1 LECNTEIKKVNTFTE
16 KPNQELALQFLDS
29 GDFLW
34 NSGIFIWNAD
44 TILKA
49 FKKHLPDI
57 YDIFEEGN
65 TFLNTKKENSYI
77 NTAFPKCKNI
87 SIDYGLMEE
96 SANVYVLPADFG
108 WSDLGT
114 WGSLYTHLDLDQ
126 NQNAV
131 LGKNVFLYDSVDNIV
146 NVPDEK
152 LVVVQGLNG
161 YIVVENENT
170 LLVCK
175 KEDEQ
180 QIKQFVANVRK

>member
-1 LECNTEIKKVNTFTE
+1 MEKAEKV
-16 KPNQELALQFLDS
+16 LVALS
-29 GDFLW
+29 
-34 NSGIFIWNAD
+34 
-44 TILKA
+44 
-49 FKKHLPDI
+49 
-57 YDIFEEGN
+57 
-65 TFLNTKKENSYI
+65 
-77 NTAFPKCKNI
+77 
-87 SIDYGLMEE
+87 
-96 SANVYVLPADFG
+96 DFG

-126 NQNAV
+126 TQNAV